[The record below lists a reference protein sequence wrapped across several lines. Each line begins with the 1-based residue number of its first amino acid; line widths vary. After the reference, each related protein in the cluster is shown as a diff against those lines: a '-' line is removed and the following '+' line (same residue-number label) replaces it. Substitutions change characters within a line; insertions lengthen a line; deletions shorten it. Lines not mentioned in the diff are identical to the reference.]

1 MPSIQRLNVLKPA
14 ASDFGDA
21 ATYGHL
27 LYAALNS
34 DYVASV
40 IATNTA
46 ATDAEIYIYVVPS
59 GASETG
65 YGLIAYKL
73 TVPAYNSYE
82 TFRFGVNPTDVVK
95 VAGPAGM
102 AFYVQGI
109 DQTA

>member
-1 MPSIQRLNVLKPA
+1 MASNGIERLAVTRLSSA
-14 ASDFGDA
+14 VA
-21 ATYGHL
+21 YGSSGTT
-27 LYAALNS
+27 AFTS
-34 DYVASV
+34 TDYYLISV

-46 ATDAEIYIYVVPS
+46 ATDAEIYIYVIPS

>member
-1 MPSIQRLNVLKPA
+1 MASNGIERLAVTRLSSA
-14 ASDFGDA
+14 VAYSTGTTAF
-21 ATYGHL
+21 T
-27 LYAALNS
+27 S
-34 DYVASV
+34 TDYYLVSV

-46 ATDAEIYIYVVPS
+46 ATDAEVYIYVVPS

-82 TFRFGVNPTDVVK
+82 TFRFGVNPTDVIK
-95 VAGPAGM
+95 VAGPAGV

>member
-1 MPSIQRLNVLKPA
+1 MASNGIERLAVTRLSSA
-14 ASDFGDA
+14 VAYSTGTTAF
-21 ATYGHL
+21 T
-27 LYAALNS
+27 S
-34 DYVASV
+34 TDYYLVSV

-82 TFRFGVNPTDVVK
+82 TFRFGVNPTDVIK

>member
-1 MPSIQRLNVLKPA
+1 MAGIERLAVTRLSSA
-14 ASDFGDA
+14 VA
-21 ATYGHL
+21 YGSSGTT
-27 LYAALNS
+27 AFTS
-34 DYVASV
+34 TDYYLISV
-40 IATNTA
+40 IATNTTEA
-46 ATDAEIYIYVVPS
+46 DAEIYVYVIPS

-65 YGLIAYKL
+65 YGLIAHKL
-73 TVPAYNSYE
+73 IVPAYNSYE